1 MNEFLALVMNNDT
14 VFCEGAAEGGGS
26 SMIQVVD
33 VRMTFILRKKK
44 RLRGPQDIP
53 EDRSDGF
60 NESKRQFT
68 H

>member
-1 MNEFLALVMNNDT
+1 VNDFLALVMNNDT
-14 VFCEGAAEGGGS
+14 VFCECAAEGGVM
-26 SMIQVVD
+26 MIQVVD
-33 VRMTFILRKKK
+33 VRMTFIMRKKISP
-44 RLRGPQDIP
+44 RGPQDIP